1 MVYGI
6 WYMVYSLEFRV
17 DSSEIIFYMFFLYLE
32 FRVDSLEFRVCNK
45 FVISMKETLQKR
57 WKR

>member
-6 WYMVYSLEFRV
+6 WYMAYSLEFRV